1 MQYKN
6 ISDLNF
12 TFKKMFPNKN
22 DLFYCACKHSITFAE
37 KNHQLKWM
45 ASVH

>member
-12 TFKKMFPNKN
+12 TFNKMFSEKN
-22 DLFYCACKHSITFAE
+22 DLFYCAGKHSITFVE
-37 KNHQLKWM
+37 QIIN
-45 ASVH
+45 